1 MPQTSPLQ
9 LAAVPQP
16 VAPSPFPCAGFQVA
30 GRGVGSTPTLPH
42 APPLWPCREEAPG
55 GGLLRR
61 EAAGGAAAVLTSPSR
76 YQLIVPQPVAPP
88 PPFPCA
94 GFQVAGGGCGVNT
107 NAPPRPSPVA
117 VQVAVVGAE
126 GGSTPLGRDGMGEY
140 RDWVVW
146 NKDEGGSTGAGRES
160 GVHPLT
166 HLLLSPFSLP
176 SQQHPAWTTEESLPL
191 LIPPS
196 LHFPATSASWRS
208 ARLR

>member
-9 LAAVPQP
+9 VTLSGAGK
-16 VAPSPFPCAGFQVA
+16 PSQVQVA

-94 GFQVAGGGCGVNT
+94 GFQVA
-107 NAPPRPSPVA
+107 
-117 VQVAVVGAE
+117 VVGAE
-126 GGSTPLGRDGMGEY
+126 GGSTPLGRDGWESIGIGSSGTRMKVGALEQ
-140 RDWVVW
+140 
-146 NKDEGGSTGAGRES
+146 GGRVESTPS
-160 GVHPLT
+160 LT
-166 HLLLSPFSLP
+166 SSSLLFPF
-176 SQQHPAWTTEESLPL
+176 
-191 LIPPS
+191 PPS
-196 LHFPATSASWRS
+196 STLPGPQRS
-208 ARLR
+208 LSLC

>member
-9 LAAVPQP
+9 VTL
-16 VAPSPFPCAGFQVA
+16 SGAGN
-30 GRGVGSTPTLPH
+30 
-42 APPLWPCREEAPG
+42 PLRCREEAPG

-61 EAAGGAAAVLTSPSR
+61 EAAGGAAASL
-76 YQLIVPQPVAPP
+76 PQPVAPP

-94 GFQVAGGGCGVNT
+94 GF
-107 NAPPRPSPVA
+107 
-117 VQVAVVGAE
+117 QVAVVGAE

-208 ARLR
+208 ARLSRGVVGGICAARHSVLK